1 MILCRFAD
9 QTAVQLPPERRLI
22 GMNFC
27 SCCVNH
33 PSDGFTLIHKGR
45 NRTFMN
51 GALSRCLQIT
61 VKKLAFL
68 TFHLFLFSSCYRNA
82 FLLPKSSILKNSLH
96 FTVWYYYS
104 WESCKLASRSEKDR
118 RG

>member
-27 SCCVNH
+27 SYCVNH
-33 PSDGFTLIHKGR
+33 PSNGFTLIHNKR
-45 NRTFMN
+45 SRTSFMN

-61 VKKLAFL
+61 VEKFKFHHISPLAV
-68 TFHLFLFSSCYRNA
+68 LFLLLKWFYSSKIINIKEFA
-82 FLLPKSSILKNSLH
+82 FYCLVLL
-96 FTVWYYYS
+96 F
-104 WESCKLASRSEKDR
+104 
-118 RG
+118 

>member
-27 SCCVNH
+27 SCSVNH
-33 PSDGFTLIHKGR
+33 PSNAFTLIHNKSS
-45 NRTFMN
+45 RTFIN

-61 VKKLAFL
+61 VEKFKFRHISPLAVLFFL
-68 TFHLFLFSSCYRNA
+68 
-82 FLLPKSSILKNSLH
+82 
-96 FTVWYYYS
+96 
-104 WESCKLASRSEKDR
+104 
-118 RG
+118 